1 VRDHPP
7 APDAKLDLVEIGR
20 LMIETFRSL
29 GEACRTAEAAVRM
42 FVAAAEA
49 AEAAEAADTSTESD
63 LPPGDPLAHA
73 RPPEEAPAPKPAT
86 AATPKPGK
94 PQVFKTTSFW
104 RMVDGG
110 DIFQVAGGVEAPAKT
125 DADFVKITRD
135 EFNSLK
141 RAGADERTWPFS
153 DQEPEPTTD
162 DEDEDDGSGLI

>member
-1 VRDHPP
+1 MRDHPP
-7 APDAKLDLVEIGR
+7 APDAELDLVEIGR
-20 LMIETFRSL
+20 LMIETFRHL
-29 GEACRTAEAAVRM
+29 GEACRTAEAVARM
-42 FVAAAEA
+42 FVSAAEA
-49 AEAAEAADTSTESD
+49 EGTSPASD

-73 RPPEEAPAPKPAT
+73 RPPEEAPTPEP

-135 EFNSLK
+135 EFTSLK
-141 RAGADERTWPFS
+141 RAGADERSWPFS
-153 DQEPEPTTD
+153 DQEPAPTAD
-162 DEDEDDGSGLI
+162 DDDEDDGSGLI